1 MFLRYTKLQTFCT
14 SATVSIN
21 HPMPQR
27 IIPSI
32 SRAVPKLGSEPPWEV
47 SDIAGEFRIVKGRDT
62 VQTYQGI
69 SIALLIRTF

>member
-1 MFLRYTKLQTFCT
+1 
-14 SATVSIN
+14 
-21 HPMPQR
+21 MPQR